1 MRGSCYLLGNLYIKK
16 IKQYNNI
23 QWGNGSL
30 LNKWCWENWT
40 LTCKRIKLNF
50 LIPHIKIH
58 SKWIKDLNVRP
69 ETITILKENIEIMVF
84 VIGSSHVFLDTSPQE
99 RGTKA
104 KINKWDYIKP
114 KTFCTA
120 KETTNK
126 MKSCLVSG
134 KGFLQTIHLIRG

>member
-1 MRGSCYLLGNLYIKK
+1 MVRSCPKLFCLLIFLFSERQLLFTRKLIHKK

-23 QWGNGSL
+23 QWGKGSL

-50 LIPHIKIH
+50 LIPHIKIN

-69 ETITILKENIEIMVF
+69 ETITILKENIDIMVF
-84 VIGSSHVFLDTSPQE
+84 VIGSSHVFLDTPPQE

-114 KTFCTA
+114 KRFVQQRKLPTKWKA
-120 KETTNK
+120 A
-126 MKSCLVSG
+126 
-134 KGFLQTIHLIRG
+134 